1 MDKGAVGTGERVYG
15 QPRMIG
21 DVLDE
26 VAKGD
31 MVDDA
36 CGGGG
41 LVEVGMRVVVRGNVF
56 FVRAEEPH
64 EVG

>member
-1 MDKGAVGTGERVYG
+1 MNKGTVGTSEQVDGWQGKIV
-15 QPRMIG
+15 

-36 CGGGG
+36 SGGGG
-41 LVEVGMRVVVRGNVF
+41 LVGEGMRIGVRGNGCF
-56 FVRAEEPH
+56 L
-64 EVG
+64 

>member
-1 MDKGAVGTGERVYG
+1 MDKGVVGTRKRVNG
-15 QPRMIG
+15 RPRMIG

-36 CGGGG
+36 SGGGG
-41 LVEVGMRVVVRGNVF
+41 LVGEGMRVGVRGNGC
-56 FVRAEEPH
+56 FV
-64 EVG
+64 

>member
-1 MDKGAVGTGERVYG
+1 M
-15 QPRMIG
+15 
-21 DVLDE
+21 DE

-41 LVEVGMRVVVRGNVF
+41 LVVAGTRVVVRGNGCF
-56 FVRAEEPH
+56 IRAEEPR